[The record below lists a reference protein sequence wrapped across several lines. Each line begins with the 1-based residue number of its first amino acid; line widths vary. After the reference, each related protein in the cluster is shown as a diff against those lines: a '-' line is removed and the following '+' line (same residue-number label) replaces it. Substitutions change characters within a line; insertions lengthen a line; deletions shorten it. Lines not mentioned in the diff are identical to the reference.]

1 MKGLLIK
8 DLYCLK
14 KQILIFIRATISVAI
29 VSLLFILSSKYGNVA
44 LVLSQVDDAKEAATV
59 SVLTYDIAILVGLFI
74 PIALGEMV
82 TECFVS
88 DSKASFEKVF
98 YVIPVNNYKK
108 VASRYIVALLYIG
121 LGSVCSFLAG
131 TLLVLFSDMY
141 TMFMVARIIV
151 ILSMCMI
158 AFMSIVLCADYCAG
172 GRKSTMVTTVLFL
185 GVLVVLYG
193 YIVSVMLPMSEEE
206 MEKTIITVAEKLYV
220 FLRERTYDV
229 FIFAFAAVV
238 CLAISYFLSVKALE
252 RKTGKL

>member
-14 KQILIFIRATISVAI
+14 KQIPFYIRATLGVLI
-29 VSLLFILSSKYGNVA
+29 VSVLFILSSKYGNIA
-44 LVLSQVDDAKEAATV
+44 LVLSQVDNAKEEAAL
-59 SVLTYDIAILVGLFI
+59 SVLTYDIAILASLFI

-98 YVIPVNNYKK
+98 YVLPVNNYKK
-108 VASRYIVALLYIG
+108 VAGRYIVALLYIG
-121 LGSVCSFLAG
+121 LGSVCSLLVG

-158 AFMSIVLCADYCAG
+158 AFMSIVMCADYCVG

-206 MEKTIITVAEKLYV
+206 IEKTFNMVADKFYV
-220 FLRERTYDV
+220 FLREGTYDV
-229 FIFAFAAVV
+229 FIFVFAAVV
-238 CLAISYFLSVKALE
+238 CLVISYFLSVKALE

>member
-14 KQILIFIRATISVAI
+14 KQIPFYIRATLGVLI
-29 VSLLFILSSKYGNVA
+29 VSVLFILSSKYGNIA
-44 LVLSQVDDAKEAATV
+44 LVLSQVDNAKEEAAL
-59 SVLTYDIAILVGLFI
+59 SVLTYDIAILASLFI

-98 YVIPVNNYKK
+98 YVLPVNNYKK
-108 VASRYIVALLYIG
+108 VAGRYIVALLYIG
-121 LGSVCSFLAG
+121 LGSVCSLLVG
-131 TLLVLFSDMY
+131 TLLVLFSDIY

-158 AFMSIVLCADYCAG
+158 VFMSIVLCADYYAG
-172 GRKSTMVTTVLFL
+172 GRKCTMVTTGVFL
-185 GVLVVLYG
+185 GMFVVLYG
-193 YIVSVMLPMSEEE
+193 YIASVMFRMPEEE
-206 MEKTIITVAEKLYV
+206 MEKASIMAAEKLYV
-220 FLRERTYDV
+220 FLREGTYDIFILV
-229 FIFAFAAVV
+229 FVAVV
-238 CLAISYFLSVKALE
+238 CLAISYFMSVKALE